1 MCAMADLVQPSP
13 EQLEAFL
20 RVAADALRVPPD
32 VMIDVFGASLD
43 PGDCRVVV
51 EDGRPVAGAY
61 SLPALQSFGG
71 RLVSCSAVSCVAVA
85 PDRRGGGR
93 ASTLMAGLLALMHE
107 RAHVVSTLHP
117 ANLALYRRAGYE
129 AAARELHATVRL
141 HELPIAGVPGTTVD
155 EIPVGT
161 AREQLDA
168 VHRHW
173 ALQVPGTLV
182 RADGLW
188 NLLLAADKTPPRVAV
203 ARTDGR
209 IRGYV
214 VLTRKHDEDPIGVR
228 DLVALDR
235 DAALALLAYLGG
247 LRTIWDCADL
257 RIAGFDSFTHLLR
270 EQPEKVRSEA
280 VMVRLV
286 DVPGALEARGY
297 PDGLQTRFDVTV
309 RDDVLAHNA
318 GTWEVEIQAGRA
330 VVRRGREGGVALGV
344 GALAALYTGHA
355 TPVGLATAG
364 ALRGSDADLR
374 ALAAAFAGPPP
385 VVNEAF

>member
-107 RAHVVSTLHP
+107 RGHVVSTLHP

-141 HELPIAGVPGTTVD
+141 HEL
-155 EIPVGT
+155 
-161 AREQLDA
+161 
-168 VHRHW
+168 
-173 ALQVPGTLV
+173 LQCHEKL
-182 RADGLW
+182 
-188 NLLLAADKTPPRVAV
+188 
-203 ARTDGR
+203 GR
-209 IRGYV
+209 IAFGRIDKPAV
-214 VLTRKHDEDPIGVR
+214 QDRQCARIQRTRRAEF
-228 DLVALDR
+228 A
-235 DAALALLAYLGG
+235 
-247 LRTIWDCADL
+247 
-257 RIAGFDSFTHLLR
+257 
-270 EQPEKVRSEA
+270 
-280 VMVRLV
+280 
-286 DVPGALEARGY
+286 
-297 PDGLQTRFDVTV
+297 
-309 RDDVLAHNA
+309 VLA
-318 GTWEVEIQAGRA
+318 
-330 VVRRGREGGVALGV
+330 GRE
-344 GALAALYTGHA
+344 
-355 TPVGLATAG
+355 
-364 ALRGSDADLR
+364 
-374 ALAAAFAGPPP
+374 
-385 VVNEAF
+385 